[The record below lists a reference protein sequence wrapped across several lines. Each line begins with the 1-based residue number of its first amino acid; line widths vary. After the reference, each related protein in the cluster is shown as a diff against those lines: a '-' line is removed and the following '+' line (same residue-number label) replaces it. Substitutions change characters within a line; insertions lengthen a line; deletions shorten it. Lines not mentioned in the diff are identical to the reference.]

1 MDRNAESVAS
11 FDKVAALYADK
22 YFDLHD
28 YDAFYALLIADLPQ
42 GARLLDLAC
51 GPGNVSAYVARQRPD
66 IALLGLDMAPA
77 MLAQA
82 RERVPGAEFRL
93 GDCRRLDADLGL
105 FDAAAFCF
113 GLSYLEE
120 DDAIAC
126 LAGLHAHLREGAPLL
141 LATITGPHAETR
153 IERGSSGDPVH
164 MVYRTAEQVQALL
177 SAAGF
182 TAQAPALIP
191 SPANSSLR
199 TQDLVVLARR
209 GSGPQPR

>member
-22 YFDLHD
+22 YFELHD
-28 YDAFYALLIADLPQ
+28 YDAFYARLIAGLPQ

-51 GPGNVSAYVARQRPD
+51 GPGNVSAYVARERPD

-82 RERVPGAEFRL
+82 RQRVPGAEFRQ
-93 GDCRRLDADLGL
+93 GDCRRLDPQLGR

-120 DDAIAC
+120 GDAQAS
-126 LAGLHAHLREGAPLL
+126 LAGLRAHLKEGAPLL
-141 LATITGPHAETR
+141 LATITGARAETR

-164 MVYRTAEQVQALL
+164 MVYRTPEAVLAMLA
-177 SAAGF
+177 AAGF
-182 TAQAPALIP
+182 AVEDSALLP

-199 TQDLVVLARR
+199 TQDLLALVR
-209 GSGPQPR
+209 QPR